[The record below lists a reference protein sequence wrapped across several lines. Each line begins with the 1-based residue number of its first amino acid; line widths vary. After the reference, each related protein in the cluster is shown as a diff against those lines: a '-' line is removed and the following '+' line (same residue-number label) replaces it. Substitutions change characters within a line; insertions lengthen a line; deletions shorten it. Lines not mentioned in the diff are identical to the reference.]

1 MNNHTSKLIEL
12 LVNNKK
18 KKKPNNDNVNL
29 RDKILEILEILIN
42 RDSQTMELHHHQDLK
57 ILLIEFFNL
66 YIVIS
71 INIRLYHF
79 CDIEHDIHHIL
90 DTIIDSVIERSQ
102 IIKNNELTMVL
113 NLVKDKREKLE
124 FINVDKIT

>member
-1 MNNHTSKLIEL
+1 MDNHTSKLIEL

-42 RDSQTMELHHHQDLK
+42 KDSQTMELHHYQDFK
-57 ILLIEFFNL
+57 KMLIEFFNL

-71 INIRLYHF
+71 INIRLYHLY
-79 CDIEHDIHHIL
+79 DIEHDIHHIL
-90 DTIIDSVIERSQ
+90 DKIIDSVIERSQ

>member
-42 RDSQTMELHHHQDLK
+42 KDSQTMELHHYQDFK
-57 ILLIEFFNL
+57 KLLIEFFNL

-71 INIRLYHF
+71 INIRLYHLY
-79 CDIEHDIHHIL
+79 DIEHDIHHIL
-90 DTIIDSVIERSQ
+90 DKIIDSVIERSQ